1 MSAIIKSLGIS
12 FILLATSTLATAYV
26 ADNNAKNLSSFEQ
39 TTSKKED
46 PTSNEFADE
55 YNIPKDIN
63 ADMYDPTVAEDAQ
76 TAINHKLR
84 HIACRVSYTL
94 FDNFGKKFH

>member
-12 FILLATSTLATAYV
+12 FFLLATSTLATAYI
-26 ADNNAKNLSSFEQ
+26 ADSNVKNLDSFEQ
-39 TTSKKED
+39 TTSKKQD
-46 PTSNEFADE
+46 PASNEFADE

-76 TAINHKLR
+76 TGINHKLR
-84 HIACRVSYTL
+84 NIACRVSYIL
-94 FDNFGKKFH
+94 FDTVGKNFY